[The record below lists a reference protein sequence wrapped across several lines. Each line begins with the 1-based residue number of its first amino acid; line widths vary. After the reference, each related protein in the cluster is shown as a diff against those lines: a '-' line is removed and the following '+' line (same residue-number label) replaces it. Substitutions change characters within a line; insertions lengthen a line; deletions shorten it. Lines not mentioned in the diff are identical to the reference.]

1 MIIQRDSS
9 PKKVFIFG
17 EHAMCHAMN
26 MLCAYR
32 DKNFR
37 YNMCGLP
44 SWVLFSVRS
53 KLHQMDKVSQI
64 LFVLPSVFA
73 FLSVINCLF
82 FSQLF
87 S

>member
-1 MIIQRDSS
+1 
-9 PKKVFIFG
+9 
-17 EHAMCHAMN
+17 MCHAMN

-73 FLSVINCLF
+73 FLSVINCKK
-82 FSQLF
+82 FSSVVQLEMK
-87 S
+87 